1 MNNQVS
7 KIHTPLRWAGGKRW
21 LAPFIRP
28 IWNKYSNHRF
38 VEPFCGGLGLTFE
51 LLPEKALLNDI
62 NTQLINFLRWLK
74 TGLII
79 EDNFEFSSDAY
90 YRNRKRFNE
99 LISDHKNHSK
109 EAAFLFYYLNKT
121 CFNGLCRFNRS
132 GEFNVPYG
140 QRAKVQFE
148 YNLSYYAKYME
159 NWIIIEGSYE
169 NLEILENDFL
179 FIDPPY
185 DVPFRDYFKD
195 GFIWEDQERLAEWVS
210 DLRVPVILCNHATDR
225 ITELYNKYH
234 FNISYLEEQILIS
247 ANGNRQKSKM
257 ILATKNIV
265 I

>member
-1 MNNQVS
+1 MN

-109 EAAFLFYYLNKT
+109 EAAFLFYYLNSHLA
-121 CFNGLCRFNRS
+121 NQ
-132 GEFNVPYG
+132 P
-140 QRAKVQFE
+140 
-148 YNLSYYAKYME
+148 NL
-159 NWIIIEGSYE
+159 I
-169 NLEILENDFL
+169 
-179 FIDPPY
+179 
-185 DVPFRDYFKD
+185 
-195 GFIWEDQERLAEWVS
+195 
-210 DLRVPVILCNHATDR
+210 
-225 ITELYNKYH
+225 
-234 FNISYLEEQILIS
+234 
-247 ANGNRQKSKM
+247 
-257 ILATKNIV
+257 
-265 I
+265 

>member
-1 MNNQVS
+1 MNSQTT
-7 KIHTPLRWAGGKRW
+7 KMHTPLRWAGGKRW

-90 YRNRKRFNE
+90 YQNRKRFNE

-109 EAAFLFYYLNKT
+109 EAASLFYYLNKT
-121 CFNGLCRFNRS
+121 CFNGLCRFNRY

-140 QRAKVQFE
+140 QKAKVKFE
-148 YNLSYYAKYME
+148 YDLSSYAEVMQGWKIVVGPY
-159 NWIIIEGSYE
+159 NNIDVLEG
-169 NLEILENDFL
+169 DFL

-195 GFIWEDQERLAEWVS
+195 GFVWEDQENLAKWAS
-210 DLRVPVILCNHATDR
+210 NLNVPLVLCNHASDR
-225 ITELYNKYH
+225 IVKLYEAYD
-234 FNISYLEEQILIS
+234 FEIAYLEERILIS

-257 ILATKNIV
+257 ILATKNIDR
-265 I
+265 